1 MTIIWSHPTWSL
13 FHITTANLIEESFDE
28 KFKNECI
35 DLFTKICN
43 AIPCMFCRVHAAEYM
58 KTINRDEIKT
68 ARDLELFFWK
78 FHNEVNE
85 RSKKEVFTEEKLVTY
100 KQKNINRIK
109 NEFKDVLYMYYRN
122 EELLNEFNTFMQQN
136 NDKFI
141 HFKEIKEERKDD
153 KVKVRKDDKVKVR
166 KDDKVKVRKDAKVKV
181 RKDDK
186 DRKERKDDKDRK
198 ERKDAKD
205 RKERKDAK
213 DRKERKDAKDKKERK
228 DAKDKK
234 ERKDAKDKKE
244 RKDAK
249 DRKERKDAKD
259 KKERKDAKD
268 RKERKDAKDRK
279 ERKEKK

>member
-100 KQKNINRIK
+100 KQKNINIIK

-136 NDKFI
+136 KDKFI
-141 HFKEIKEERKDD
+141 HFNE
-153 KVKVRKDDKVKVR
+153 VKQER
-166 KDDKVKVRKDAKVKV
+166 KDDKVKVRKDAKDAKV
-181 RKDDK
+181 RKDAK
-186 DRKERKDDKDRK
+186 DAKVRKDAKDAKVRKDAKDKK

-205 RKERKDAK
+205 KKERKDDK
-213 DRKERKDAKDKKERK
+213 VKVRKDAKDKKERK

-244 RKDAK
+244 RKDT
-249 DRKERKDAKD
+249 KD
-259 KKERKDAKD
+259 KTKTIKDKINTIKD
-268 RKERKDAKDRK
+268 KINTIKDKVKRFK
-279 ERKEKK
+279 I

>member
-1 MTIIWSHPTWSL
+1 MTIIWSHPTWNL

-141 HFKEIKEERKDD
+141 HFKEIKEERKDVKD
-153 KVKVRKDDKVKVR
+153 KKERKDVKDRKER
-166 KDDKVKVRKDAKVKV
+166 KDDKVKVRKDAKDRKE
-181 RKDDK
+181 RKDVK
-186 DRKERKDDKDRK
+186 DRKERKY
-198 ERKDAKD
+198 
-205 RKERKDAK
+205 
-213 DRKERKDAKDKKERK
+213 AKDKKERK
-228 DAKDKK
+228 DKK
-234 ERKDAKDKKE
+234 
-244 RKDAK
+244 
-249 DRKERKDAKD
+249 
-259 KKERKDAKD
+259 
-268 RKERKDAKDRK
+268 
-279 ERKEKK
+279 

>member
-109 NEFKDVLYMYYRN
+109 NEFKGVLYMYYRN

-153 KVKVRKDDKVKVR
+153 KVKVRKD
-166 KDDKVKVRKDAKVKV
+166 AKVKV

-186 DRKERKDDKDRK
+186 DRKERKD
-198 ERKDAKD
+198 AKD
-205 RKERKDAK
+205 KKE
-213 DRKERKDAKDKKERK
+213 RKERKDAKDKKERK
-228 DAKDKK
+228 

-244 RKDAK
+244 
-249 DRKERKDAKD
+249 RKERKDAKD
-259 KKERKDAKD
+259 KKERK
-268 RKERKDAKDRK
+268 ERKDAKDKKK
-279 ERKEKK
+279 ERKDKK